1 MMVRRISPVQ
11 LLGLVI
17 VVGTGLALHP
27 MDLHAGSF
35 GPAPKG
41 DARKVARAAID
52 DAPHPCPKII
62 SAKRLKDGTIKAECD
77 NLEDYRI
84 LSVDGQV
91 LAMRCK
97 MVRAMNV
104 SGC

>member
-1 MMVRRISPVQ
+1 MVRRSLHSQ
-11 LLGLVI
+11 LLGLV
-17 VVGTGLALHP
+17 VAVSAGLALHSTE
-27 MDLHAGSF
+27 LQASSF

-62 SAKRLKDGTIKAECD
+62 SARRLKDGTIKAECD

-84 LSVDGQV
+84 LSVDGQA

-97 MVRAMNV
+97 MARAMNV

>member
-1 MMVRRISPVQ
+1 MIRRSFSAE

-17 VVGTGLALHP
+17 VVAAGFAVHP
-27 MDLHAGSF
+27 TNLHAESF

-62 SAKRLKDGTIKAECD
+62 SAKRLKDGSIKAECD

-84 LSVDGQV
+84 ISARGQA

-97 MVRAMNV
+97 MVRAMNI